1 MSHSRSH
8 AARRMHA
15 PIAAAFALAA
25 AAALVCF
32 ALVGCGSSAATSADR
47 KATVSDSQ
55 KVQVAASFYAM
66 ADFAEKIGGD
76 RVKVTCLVPA
86 GTEPHDWEPSTT
98 DIKTLETADVFV
110 YNGAGM
116 EHWTEDT
123 LASLSNKGLVSVEA
137 SEGVALRE
145 LGEGEG
151 DAHEAEHAHEPEH
164 EGRDHDH
171 GGVDP
176 HVWLAPQNAKIE
188 MANVRDALIAADPEG
203 KADYEANYA
212 TWAAECDK
220 LDKEFSEGLAG
231 AANRSIVVSHE
242 AFGYLCDAYNLEQ
255 LPIEGIEAD
264 AEPDAKTMAE
274 IVEFVKANGV
284 KVIFSEELVSPK
296 VANSIAEATGA
307 SVEELNPIEG
317 LSEEDLAVGADY
329 FSVMRANLE
338 ALKKALL

>member
-1 MSHSRSH
+1 MSNNRPH
-8 AARRMHA
+8 AARRTRA
-15 PIAAAFALAA
+15 PFAATLALAA

-32 ALVGCGSSAATSADR
+32 ALVGCNLNASTSPDKGASA
-47 KATVSDSQ
+47 SDSQ

-76 RVKVTCLVPA
+76 RVEVTCLVPA

-98 DIKTLETADVFV
+98 DIKTLEAADVFV

-123 LASLSNKGLVSVEA
+123 LASLSNKDLVSVEA
-137 SEGVALRE
+137 SEGVSLRE
-145 LGEGEG
+145 LGEEEGEE
-151 DAHEAEHAHEPEH
+151 HEAEHGAEH
-164 EGRDHDH
+164 EGHHHDH

-176 HVWLAPQNAKIE
+176 HVWLAPQNVKIE
-188 MANVRDALIAADPEG
+188 MANVKDALIAADPEG
-203 KADYEANYA
+203 KAEYEANYA

-264 AEPDAKTMAE
+264 AEPDAKTMAG

-317 LSEEDLAVGADY
+317 LSEEDLAAGADY

-338 ALKKALL
+338 VLKKALL